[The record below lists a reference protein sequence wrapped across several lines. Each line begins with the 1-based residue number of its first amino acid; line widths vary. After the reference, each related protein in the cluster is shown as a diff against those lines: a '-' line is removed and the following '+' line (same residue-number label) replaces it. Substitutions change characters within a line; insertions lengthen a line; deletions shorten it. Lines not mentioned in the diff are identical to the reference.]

1 MGYIEPKDEFKETQD
16 MTTTWKRTILIL
28 TLFALSTSLGSAQ
41 TKIAVIDMKTVFDG
55 YWKTKQASVTF
66 EDRKKDY
73 TEQHQKLIDQY
84 QAANEEYRKL
94 REAVSENAISA
105 SEKERRVTVSDEKLK
120 EIQKLERDIRDHQK
134 SMEGNLT
141 ETRFRLRRNIL
152 REIRE
157 VIDTKSKTEGYTLV
171 LDSAAEGINQT
182 PVVLFSSG
190 ANDITENILSKLNET
205 APAGAAK

>member
-1 MGYIEPKDEFKETQD
+1 MPAILNMT
-16 MTTTWKRTILIL
+16 MTTSWKHIALAL
-28 TLFALSTSLGSAQ
+28 ALFTFATFDGAAQQ

-73 TEQHQKLIDQY
+73 ADQHQTMIDQY

-94 REAVSENAISA
+94 RETVSEPAISNT
-105 SEKERRVTVSDEKLK
+105 EKGRRTKEADGKLE
-120 EIQKLERDIRDHQK
+120 EIKRLERDIRDHQK

-152 REIRE
+152 REIRDI
-157 VIDTKSKTEGYTLV
+157 VNTKAKTEGFTLV
-171 LDSAAEGINQT
+171 LDSASEGLNQT
-182 PVVLFSSG
+182 PVILYSSG
-190 ANDITENILSKLNET
+190 TNDITDEILGTLNQT
-205 APAGAAK
+205 APVDLNK

>member
-1 MGYIEPKDEFKETQD
+1 M
-16 MTTTWKRTILIL
+16 MTHWNKLIFSITFLAL
-28 TLFALSTSLGSAQ
+28 TVSASAQ

-73 TEQHQKLIDQY
+73 AGQHQAMIDQY
-84 QAANEEYRKL
+84 QSANEEYRKI
-94 REAVSENAISA
+94 RETVNEGAISA
-105 SEKERRVTVSDEKLK
+105 TEKDRRQKDADEKLK

-157 VIDTKSKTEGYTLV
+157 IINTKSKTEGYTLV

-190 ANDITENILSKLNET
+190 ANDISEDILSKLNEG
-205 APAGAAK
+205 APVDAAK

>member
-1 MGYIEPKDEFKETQD
+1 
-16 MTTTWKRTILIL
+16 MTKTWKLL
-28 TLFALSTSLGSAQ
+28 TFVLFISLATSAVAQ
-41 TKIAVIDMKTVFDG
+41 PKIAVIDMKTVFDD

-73 TEQHQKLIDQY
+73 ADQHQGMIDQY
-84 QAANEEYRKL
+84 QAANEDYRKI
-94 REAVSENAISA
+94 RESANEPAISA
-105 SEKERRVTVSDEKLK
+105 SEKDRRNANAEAKLK
-120 EIQKLERDIRDHQK
+120 DIQKLERDIRDHQK

-152 REIRE
+152 SDIRD
-157 VIDTKSKTEGYTLV
+157 VINTIAKTEGYTLV

-190 ANDITENILSKLNET
+190 ANDISQQVLTKLNVS
-205 APAGAAK
+205 APVDAK

>member
-1 MGYIEPKDEFKETQD
+1 
-16 MTTTWKRTILIL
+16 MTKIWNIRLLALALLVL
-28 TLFALSTSLGSAQ
+28 TAVPLSAQ
-41 TKIAVIDMKTVFDG
+41 TKIAVIDMKVVFDG

-73 TEQHQKLIDQY
+73 ADQHQAMIDQY
-84 QAANEEYRKL
+84 HSANEEYRKI
-94 REAVSENAISA
+94 RESANEAAISA
-105 SEKERRVTVSDEKLK
+105 SEKDRRNKDGEEKLK
-120 EIQKLERDIRDHQK
+120 DIQKLERDIRDHQK

-157 VIDTKSKTEGYTLV
+157 IINTKAKTEGLTLV

-190 ANDITENILSKLNET
+190 TNDITEDILSKLNEG
-205 APAGAAK
+205 APVDAKK

>member
-1 MGYIEPKDEFKETQD
+1 M
-16 MTTTWKRTILIL
+16 MTSWNKLICSLSFLAL
-28 TLFALSTSLGSAQ
+28 TLSASAQ

-73 TEQHQKLIDQY
+73 ADQHQAMIDQY

-94 REAVSENAISA
+94 RETVNEGAIS
-105 SEKERRVTVSDEKLK
+105 STEKDRRQKDADEKLQ

-157 VIDTKSKTEGYTLV
+157 IINTKSKTENYTLV

-190 ANDITENILSKLNET
+190 ANDITEDILSKLNEG
-205 APAGAAK
+205 APVSAAK

>member
-1 MGYIEPKDEFKETQD
+1 
-16 MTTTWKRTILIL
+16 MTKTWKLL
-28 TLFALSTSLGSAQ
+28 TFVIFISLATSAVAQ
-41 TKIAVIDMKTVFDG
+41 PKIAVIDMKTVFDD

-73 TEQHQKLIDQY
+73 ADQHQGMIDQY
-84 QAANEEYRKL
+84 QAANEDYRKI
-94 REAVSENAISA
+94 RESANEPAISA
-105 SEKERRVTVSDEKLK
+105 SEKDRRNANAEAKLK
-120 EIQKLERDIRDHQK
+120 DIQKLERDIRDHQK

-152 REIRE
+152 SDIRD
-157 VIDTKSKTEGYTLV
+157 VINTIAKTEGYTLV

-190 ANDITENILSKLNET
+190 ANDISQQVLTKLNVS
-205 APAGAAK
+205 APVDAK

>member
-1 MGYIEPKDEFKETQD
+1 
-16 MTTTWKRTILIL
+16 MTSWNRLIFSM
-28 TLFALSTSLGSAQ
+28 TLLAFTVSASAQ
-41 TKIAVIDMKTVFDG
+41 KIAVIDMKTVFDG

-73 TEQHQKLIDQY
+73 ADQHQAMIDQY
-84 QAANEEYRKL
+84 QKANEDYRKI
-94 REAVSENAISA
+94 RETLNEAAISA
-105 SEKERRVTVSDEKLK
+105 TEKDRRQKEADEKLK
-120 EIQKLERDIRDHQK
+120 DIQKLERDIRDHQK

-157 VIDTKSKTEGYTLV
+157 IINTKSKTEGYTLV

-182 PVVLFSSG
+182 PVVLFSTG
-190 ANDITENILSKLNET
+190 ANDITEDILSKLNEG
-205 APAGAAK
+205 APVDAK